1 MNSEILKSQ
10 SDHRRPTMTE
20 DRRIL
25 AEMMAALDEHQGS
38 VPDGLYLTLC
48 NHLRDLHRGRRV
60 VTRVVR
66 TVRVPERPARPARP
80 QRVEGYRWLTDE
92 EWEAGRFDTGSMSP
106 ADRPSSPRL

>member
-1 MNSEILKSQ
+1 VTAGILKGQ
-10 SDHRRPTMTE
+10 SEMSE

-25 AEMMAALDEHQGS
+25 SEMMAALDEHQGS

-60 VTRVVR
+60 VTRV
-66 TVRVPERPARPARP
+66 RVPERPARPAR
-80 QRVEGYRWLTDE
+80 VEGYRWLSDE

>member
-1 MNSEILKSQ
+1 MITEILKSQ
-10 SDHRRPTMTE
+10 SYRRRPTMAE

-60 VTRVVR
+60 VTRA
-66 TVRVPERPARPARP
+66 ERPRETQQPPMRSGGAH
-80 QRVEGYRWLTDE
+80 RWLTDE
-92 EWEAGRFDTGSMSP
+92 ELEVDRVGWESVRL
-106 ADRPSSPRL
+106 RPLM

>member
-1 MNSEILKSQ
+1 MNTETLKSQ
-10 SDHRRPTMTE
+10 SEMSE

-66 TVRVPERPARPARP
+66 TVRVPERPARPR
-80 QRVEGYRWLTDE
+80 RVEGYRWLTDE

>member
-1 MNSEILKSQ
+1 MTAGILKGQ
-10 SDHRRPTMTE
+10 SEMSE

-25 AEMMAALDEHQGS
+25 CEMMAALDEHQGS

-66 TVRVPERPARPARP
+66 TVRVPARSARPG
-80 QRVEGYRWLTDE
+80 RVEGHRWLTDE

>member
-1 MNSEILKSQ
+1 MNTETLKSQ
-10 SDHRRPTMTE
+10 SEMSE

-60 VTRVVR
+60 VTRV
-66 TVRVPERPARPARP
+66 PERPRETQQPPVRSGGAH
-80 QRVEGYRWLTDE
+80 RWLTDE
-92 EWEAGRFDTGSMSP
+92 ELEVDRVGWEWVRL
-106 ADRPSSPRL
+106 RPLM

>member
-1 MNSEILKSQ
+1 MS
-10 SDHRRPTMTE
+10 E

-66 TVRVPERPARPARP
+66 TVRVPERPARP
-80 QRVEGYRWLTDE
+80 QRVERPRETQQPPMRSGGAYRWLTDE
-92 EWEAGRFDTGSMSP
+92 ELEVDRVGWEWVRL
-106 ADRPSSPRL
+106 RPLM

>member
-1 MNSEILKSQ
+1 MNTETLKSQ
-10 SDHRRPTMTE
+10 SEMSE

-66 TVRVPERPARPARP
+66 TVRVPERPARP